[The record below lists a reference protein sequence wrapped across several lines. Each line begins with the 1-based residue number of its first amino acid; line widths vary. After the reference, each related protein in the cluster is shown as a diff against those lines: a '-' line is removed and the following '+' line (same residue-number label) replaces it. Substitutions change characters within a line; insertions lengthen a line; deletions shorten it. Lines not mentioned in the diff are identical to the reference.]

1 LSEEQGF
8 PVKFL
13 DGSIAEVSVSVPWS
27 ALLSES
33 SYVEIKGLTLVVEP
47 KQQSKNG
54 VLFLFKHF
62 IAF

>member
-13 DGSIAEVSVSVPWS
+13 DGSIAEVCVSVPWS

-33 SYVEIKGLTLVVEP
+33 SFVEIKGLTLVVEP
-47 KQQSKNG
+47 KQQSKHG
-54 VLFLFKHF
+54 FQFYQT
-62 IAF
+62 I